1 MERSDRCFVE
11 GDTCHD
17 IDNGIDKKDGASERV
32 VSVAKNRHFP
42 GLGVRAWANSH
53 TVSLALRH
61 FTSRVHSLSLHH
73 FPFCTNTFLH
83 RLDVQSFHLNMVRR
97 GCFSGMA
104 YGISDILSRRRRA
117 TWKRWMRR
125 SMAHLQW
132 ISMNQCLSE
141 IVRDCYLRPLVIFS
155 LSVSQMRPLLAN
167 ICQIWVTMSRS
178 SESLLGSLLAGRSLK
193 RSSPVRSLTAVDI
206 AGEHQVHLHPCISS
220 SPLGRRRRILL
231 FPFGNSNA
239 PPNDTVSVYLDY
251 ADPKRAP
258 EGWHVCA
265 QFALVISNPHD
276 PTIYTVSRTC
286 SDQYKVL

>member
-17 IDNGIDKKDGASERV
+17 IDNGIDKKDGASERS
-32 VSVAKNRHFP
+32 SVWQRTGIFRDW
-42 GLGVRAWANSH
+42 VCSAWASSH

-83 RLDVQSFHLNMVRR
+83 RLDVQSFRLNMVRR

-104 YGISDILSRRRRA
+104 YGITDILSRRRRA

-125 SMAHLQW
+125 SMVHLQW

-141 IVRDCYLRPLVIFS
+141 IVRNCYLRPLVIFS

-239 PPNDTVSVYLDY
+239 PPTTRSPSTSIMLILSEPRRVGTPVHSL
-251 ADPKRAP
+251 P
-258 EGWHVCA
+258 
-265 QFALVISNPHD
+265 
-276 PTIYTVSRTC
+276 
-286 SDQYKVL
+286 